1 MLPARLPDSRPAR
14 VQAGAGRAS
23 AGRRRACPHTHPS
36 LSGGCLQEEGP
47 GTVDETHNPF
57 LGEESDPLLKKREE
71 MMQVRG
77 RWRELLVRQAP
88 DGGDRNDRRA
98 GALTC

>member
-1 MLPARLPDSRPAR
+1 MQGGGEPARTPTRP
-14 VQAGAGRAS
+14 
-23 AGRRRACPHTHPS
+23 